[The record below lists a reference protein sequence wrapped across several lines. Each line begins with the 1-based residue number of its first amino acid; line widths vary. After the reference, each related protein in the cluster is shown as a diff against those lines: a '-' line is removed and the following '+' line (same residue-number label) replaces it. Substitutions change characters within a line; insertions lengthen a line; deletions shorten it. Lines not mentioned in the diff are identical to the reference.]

1 MAYICD
7 LVELYNEARKHYSDP
22 RNNKD
27 NIPFC
32 DVENLSDDFLA
43 WLDYFLRVDC
53 TENCLEALKLHLPY
67 GEERRT
73 KSEVSYM
80 LDVSKGLINKRLI
93 EAYRIVRFC
102 SLYLQ
107 GKEFISFEDRVS
119 NKIYDKIFM
128 RELLVDV
135 ESRTARGCYI
145 NGLAK
150 AGVVT
155 LADLLN
161 KGTDYLLRAN
171 RLSEKLLCILS
182 DKLESIGISDFH
194 YSMEE

>member
-7 LVELYNEARKHYSDP
+7 LVELYNEANKHYSDP
-22 RNNKD
+22 RNVD
-27 NIPFC
+27 EMFPFKE
-32 DVENLSDDFLA
+32 VETLNEDFLA

-128 RELLVDV
+128 RELLADV

-155 LADLLN
+155 LTDLLS
-161 KGTDYLLRAN
+161 KSTDYLLKAN

-182 DKLESIGISDFH
+182 DKLESLGITDFH
-194 YSMEE
+194 YSIEY

>member
-1 MAYICD
+1 MEYICD
-7 LVELYNEARKHYSDP
+7 LVELYNEAKKHYSDP
-22 RNNKD
+22 RNYEEG
-27 NIPFC
+27 ISFC
-32 DVENLSDDFLA
+32 DAENLSDDFLA

-73 KSEVSYM
+73 KSEVAM
-80 LDVSKGLINKRLI
+80 LLGVSKGLINKRHI
-93 EAYRIVRFC
+93 EAYRIVKFC
-102 SLYLQ
+102 SFYLQ
-107 GKEFISFEDRVS
+107 DKEFISIEDRVG
-119 NKIYDKIFM
+119 NKIYDMIFM
-128 RELLVDV
+128 RELLTDV
-135 ESRTARGCYI
+135 KSRTARGCYI
-145 NGLAK
+145 NALAK

-161 KGTDYLLRAN
+161 KGTNYLLRAS

-182 DKLESIGISDFH
+182 DKLESISIFDFH